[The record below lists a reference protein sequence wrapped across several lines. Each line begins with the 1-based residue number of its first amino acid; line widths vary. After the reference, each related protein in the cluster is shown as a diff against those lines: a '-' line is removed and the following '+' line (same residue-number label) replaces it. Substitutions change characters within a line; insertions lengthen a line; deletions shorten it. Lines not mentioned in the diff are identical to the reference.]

1 MIYIRDSAGRLRDQV
16 GRFARGV
23 EAVPV
28 QQPVLTQFPQVE
40 RLPPRLYETVADVM
54 RGIVRLVYGVLVNSD
69 LAYRENRVLQRQMRH
84 DPDVMSPLF
93 QREFAVALL
102 DWDLVAEEPDDKEQ
116 VDRADKIKKLIIS
129 NLRRPVEFIRHLDDA
144 VWFGPS
150 ALNMLY
156 QRLTRPGHWSDGMV
170 APGNWV
176 PFHADSL
183 LFTETG
189 GLGMRVGALYK
200 GTRVP
205 VWDGLGHLF
214 DETERKAVVL
224 HTWMPQGP
232 DYEEY
237 RQGRYAFAGRGLRDL
252 CWFFWLF
259 KQQALQF
266 WMKFIERFGMG
277 TRIGTYPSGNATAQ
291 NEMDKALRNLLGDVS
306 VLIPDNAHETPG
318 GKSQYAINILDPQ
331 GPGRQNA
338 FADLIKGYLAG
349 QIKEMIIGQTATTEA
364 TATGLG
370 SDVGTRH
377 AETLRSIIKYDA
389 RCLQDSLTHEFLA
402 PLYYMNFDDGLPCPR
417 WVFAIEEVD
426 SEEFMTGVKDY
437 VGLGGTVSRQQVRG
451 RLGLEDPIDDSDVL
465 AGREPLDPM
474 GGFGSVHE
482 DLGAMRERARAA
494 VSDNGEHKP
503 QPGEPKGQPA
513 NRG

>member
-1 MIYIRDSAGRLRDQV
+1 MSLTRDGSGRFHDQF
-16 GRFARGV
+16 GRFARGTDAIPV
-23 EAVPV
+23 HVPPLA
-28 QQPVLTQFPQVE
+28 QSPQADK
-40 RLPPRLYETVADVM
+40 LPPRLYESIADVM

-102 DWDLVAEEPDDKEQ
+102 DWDLVPEEPDDKEQ
-116 VDRADKIKKLIIS
+116 VKRAEQIKKLILG
-129 NLRRPVEFIRHLDDA
+129 NLRRPVEFIRHLADA

-156 QRLTRPGHWSDGMV
+156 QRLSRPGHWSDGMV
-170 APGNWV
+170 APGDWV
-176 PFHADSL
+176 PFHSDSL

-189 GLGMRVGALYK
+189 DLGMRVGVLYK

-214 DETERKAVVL
+214 DITERKAVVL

-237 RQGRYAFAGRGLRDL
+237 RHGRYAFAGRGLRDV

-259 KQQALQF
+259 KQQSLQF
-266 WMKFIERFGMG
+266 WMKFIERHGMG
-277 TRIGTYPSGNATAQ
+277 TRIGTYPSGNKEGQQA
-291 NEMDKALRNLLGDVS
+291 MDTVLRNLLGDVS

-318 GKSQYAINILDPQ
+318 GKSQYSISILDPE
-331 GPGRQNA
+331 GSGRQNA

-377 AETLRSIIKYDA
+377 AETLKSIIKYDA
-389 RCLQDSLTHEFLA
+389 RCLADSLTHEFVA
-402 PLYYMNFDDGLPCPR
+402 PLHYMNFGDETPCPR

-426 SEEFMTGVKDY
+426 SEEFMSGVKDY
-437 VGLGGTVSRQQVRG
+437 VGLGGTVSRRQVRG
-451 RLGLEDPIDDSDVL
+451 RLGLEEPIDDQDVL
-465 AGREPLDPM
+465 AGREPVDPM

-482 DLGAMRERARAA
+482 DLGAMRERARTA

-503 QPGEPKGQPA
+503 KAQPA
-513 NRG
+513 DRG